1 MKAQPKYEI
10 DHSRTTYFQTVVKGE
25 QVTRKRVVLMLV
37 KPPEPKVVL
46 KVKKPKKPKKK
57 LCLYLFFRSH
67 IHHTTKE

>member
-46 KVKKPKKPKKK
+46 KVKKPKKPKKEVMFIP
-57 LCLYLFFRSH
+57 LF
-67 IHHTTKE
+67 